1 MCLLFL
7 FYSNGPTVQ
16 MFSSVFSI
24 QTTVMLQVP
33 ITSNK
38 TLLSHLH
45 GKSERTGNKRMTE
58 VRMTTCALWRVP
70 SDLLYR
76 LPVCQTGLP
85 HEYVGFTAALHVW
98 RGTAIYWLN

>member
-1 MCLLFL
+1 
-7 FYSNGPTVQ
+7 
-16 MFSSVFSI
+16 
-24 QTTVMLQVP
+24 
-33 ITSNK
+33 
-38 TLLSHLH
+38 
-45 GKSERTGNKRMTE
+45 MTE